1 MTETAPWAK
10 STPVSVT
17 LNVQTLILEC
27 LRICGILLQ
36 PFMPSKSS
44 MLLDALGVATE
55 QRTLGV
61 AELGQGQ
68 VGQVQPG
75 VRLFEAPG
83 QTKTVV

>member
-1 MTETAPWAK
+1 
-10 STPVSVT
+10 
-17 LNVQTLILEC
+17 
-27 LRICGILLQ
+27 
-36 PFMPSKSS
+36 

-83 QTKTVV
+83 QTKAVV